1 MTHGEI
7 SIRLKGFNVNVM
19 MKRMFLATCLLAVV
33 ACDMNRLPER
43 SSEPSH
49 FTAVTESNSTKT
61 SLSDDYKVLWNQGDC
76 ISVFEGST
84 GISKYAVSD
93 ECAGTTHGT
102 FTLVNEPEDGSS
114 LDANIAIYPY
124 SDNLSCSQYS
134 GSYIISGFVLP
145 EYQTYSADS
154 FPNESFIMAAVTE
167 SASQRN
173 LSFKNVLGALELNL
187 TGSMTVSSIRIE
199 GNSGEKLCGSA
210 SVSVSAGSNPDI
222 TLTGNGTSVT
232 LICGRGIQ
240 LSPSKATR
248 FIISLPPVNF
258 SKGFTVT
265 IADMDGSTNVVSTS
279 MQNQVYR
286 STILTMPELTVP
298 VTDGGNETDPQ
309 GNIVF
314 QDTVVKQM
322 CVKAFDTDHDGE
334 LSIAEAAA
342 VKDLRL
348 LSSTADFVN
357 FNELKFF
364 TSVKEI
370 PDGLFRN
377 SKLESIILPESIEI
391 IGNHAFDTCWYLKNL
406 ELSPN
411 LTDIGDYAFNYC
423 YYLPSIDLPAS
434 LRSIGEHA
442 FYYCWNLSSINIPE
456 KVTSLGSHA
465 FAFCNKMTQAVISG
479 SINELGTSAFDNCAS
494 LTKVVL
500 PESIKVMGSQA
511 FNLCFN
517 LSEINIPSSLES
529 IGDSAFTSCE
539 LITSFDLP
547 VGLTQIGEC
556 AFSSCY
562 SLKSIV
568 IPEGV
573 KAVSRAAFSG
583 CKELAEVSLPSSVT
597 MIGDGAFYRCK
608 KLRTVTVPKA
618 VRYIGSDSFSDC
630 ESLSELYVMPVS
642 LDTYTEITNNARV
655 KVYVP
660 MESVDLYKQKW
671 GYIASQIVGYNF

>member
-1 MTHGEI
+1 
-7 SIRLKGFNVNVM
+7 M
-19 MKRMFLATCLLAVV
+19 MKRIFLATCLFTAV
-33 ACDMNRLPER
+33 ACKVDKLPER
-43 SSEPSH
+43 SLEPSH
-49 FTAVTESNSTKT
+49 FTAVTENNSTKT
-61 SLSDDYKVLWNQGDC
+61 CLSDDYRVLWDKGDC
-76 ISVFEGST
+76 ITIFEGST
-84 GISKYAVSD
+84 GISKYAVDD
-93 ECAGTTHGT
+93 ECAGTSKGT
-102 FTLVNEPEDGSS
+102 FTLVYEPEGGSS
-114 LDANIAIYPY
+114 LDANIAVYPY
-124 SDNLSCSQYS
+124 SDNLTCSQSS
-134 GSYIISGFVLP
+134 GSYVVSGFILP

-173 LSFKNVLGALELNL
+173 LNFKNVLGALELNL
-187 TGSMTVSSIRIE
+187 TGSMTVSSIRVE

-222 TLTGNGTSVT
+222 TLAGNGTSVT

-240 LSPSKATR
+240 LSPSMATR

-279 MQNQVYR
+279 MPNQVLR
-286 STILTMPELTVP
+286 STILSMPELTVP
-298 VTDGGNETDPQ
+298 VTGGGEETDPQ

-314 QDTVVKQM
+314 QDAVVKQM

-334 LSIAEAAA
+334 LSIGEAAA

-348 LSSTADFVN
+348 LGSTEDFVN
-357 FNELKFF
+357 FNELKYF
-364 TSVKEI
+364 TSVTEI

-411 LTDIGDYAFNYC
+411 LTDIGDYAFYYC
-423 YYLPSIDLPAS
+423 HYLPSIALPVPLS
-434 LRSIGEHA
+434 SIGEQA
-442 FYYCWNLSSINIPE
+442 FDHCGNLFSVNIPE

-465 FAFCNKMTQAVISG
+465 FSFCNKMTQAVITG

-494 LTKVVL
+494 LSKVVL
-500 PESIKVMGSQA
+500 PESIKIIGSQA

-517 LSEINIPSSLES
+517 LSEINIPSSLET

-547 VGLTQIGEC
+547 EGLTQIGEC

-573 KAVSRAAFSG
+573 KAVGRAAFSG
-583 CKELAEVSLPSSVT
+583 CRELAEVSVPSSVT
-597 MIGDGAFYRCK
+597 LIGDGAFYRCK
-608 KLRTVTVPKA
+608 KLKTVTVPKA

-642 LDTYTEITNNARV
+642 LDTYTEITNNNHV

-671 GYIASQIVGYNF
+671 GYIASQIVGYNY